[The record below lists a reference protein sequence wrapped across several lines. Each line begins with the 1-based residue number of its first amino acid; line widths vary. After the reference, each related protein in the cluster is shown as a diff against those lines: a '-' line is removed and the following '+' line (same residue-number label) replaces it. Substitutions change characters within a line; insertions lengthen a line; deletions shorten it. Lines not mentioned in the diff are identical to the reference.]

1 MDLDIVSDTKSFA
14 SDTFAY
20 GINKKRDVKYSIRYE
35 VQMSFHKWLDITVY
49 TKKPHYMSSA
59 IKDEKLLE
67 NME

>member
-35 VQMSFHKWLDITVY
+35 VQMSFHK
-49 TKKPHYMSSA
+49 
-59 IKDEKLLE
+59 
-67 NME
+67 